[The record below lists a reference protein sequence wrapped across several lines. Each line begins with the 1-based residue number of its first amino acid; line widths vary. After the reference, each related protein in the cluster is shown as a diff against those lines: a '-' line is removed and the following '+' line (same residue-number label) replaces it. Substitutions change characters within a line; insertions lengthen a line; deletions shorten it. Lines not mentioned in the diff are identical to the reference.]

1 MLSFGVELELPDID
15 TSVELP
21 EELGVYDKQDYTIV
35 NNCGVANDNL
45 KKYVLI
51 GSEINTTPTD
61 SVIGQI
67 EIIEQIYKLFKTK
80 TNHKSNLH
88 IHVGVEGMIHDWRVI
103 KDFQRYV
110 NAYED
115 LVYRIIDP
123 LPVPTSEL
131 MQERLKHVR
140 KSHQTKLSK
149 NAKGL
154 IATARNHSQIRN
166 ALGVGRISR
175 RAGINLKSMYSNGT
189 IEFRQHAGS
198 TDYAKVSNWVLFL
211 QHFVEQ
217 SRKVKTASG
226 PNAKYWAKKGSV
238 AFAEVREQVENAGG
252 QMKSNGNGTW
262 NVTNARGNGLTKTN
276 AQLFALYHSEFCR
289 ESGVTWRA
297 RRRWERLG
305 FTPLKQDALAQ
316 FWAEVFGAD
325 AAQTV
330 DTSLNAEV
338 PAPVVEFFDNRR
350 VELAA

>member
-103 KDFQRYV
+103 KDFQYYV

-115 LVYRIIDP
+115 LVYRIVDP

-131 MQERLKHVR
+131 MHTRLKHVK
-140 KSHQTKLSK
+140 KSHQSKLSK

-154 IATARNHSQIRN
+154 IATARNHAQIRN

-189 IEFRQHAGS
+189 IEFRHFFG
-198 TDYAKVSNWVLFL
+198 TDDLKEYASALLWCE
-211 QHFVEQ
+211 HFV
-217 SRKVKTASG
+217 
-226 PNAKYWAKKGSV
+226 
-238 AFAEVREQVENAGG
+238 
-252 QMKSNGNGTW
+252 KSF
-262 NVTNARGNGLTKTN
+262 LTKKN
-276 AQLFALYHSEFCR
+276 PFENFESMKLQLPRMAKWNEALQ
-289 ESGVTWRA
+289 
-297 RRRWERLG
+297 LG
-305 FTPLKQDALAQ
+305 FDYTNKKVMEKHGVDEYKKRLQ
-316 FWAEVFGAD
+316 FVLDRGKIEAKHLGSMFG
-325 AAQTV
+325 
-330 DTSLNAEV
+330 
-338 PAPVVEFFDNRR
+338 
-350 VELAA
+350 